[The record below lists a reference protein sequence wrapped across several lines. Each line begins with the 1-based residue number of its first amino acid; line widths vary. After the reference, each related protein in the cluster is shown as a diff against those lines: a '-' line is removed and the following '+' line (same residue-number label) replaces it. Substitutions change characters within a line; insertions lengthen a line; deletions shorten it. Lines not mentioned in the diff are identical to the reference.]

1 MMTTN
6 SFKKAALDVAA
17 NILTA
22 SGHKLAKYAR
32 GLAQSEDEL
41 IAPLPYL
48 SNLDTAITEDTTESR
63 ELETVYE
70 LVERL
75 R

>member
-1 MMTTN
+1 MITN
-6 SFKKAALDVAA
+6 SFKQAALHVAA
-17 NILTA
+17 NILAA
-22 SGHKLAKYAR
+22 SGHKLAMYAR
-32 GLAQSEDEL
+32 SLAQAEQAL
-41 IAPLPYL
+41 IAPW
-48 SNLDTAITEDTTESR
+48 LDRAHLAGARTEDTTESR